1 MQHAYHTNLIT
12 DQEILRGWFKWL
24 NEETCP
30 EFREYALE
38 AFRDE
43 MSCPYN
49 PKQDTQLEKY
59 LYYAVYE
66 EDKALLLI
74 RATVFGFGNK
84 SSICISF
91 SRIFK
96 RDTNDKKPN
105 AHLWIIN
112 ALNQKIINLCYSENI
127 DLILAKCNEKSKKV
141 FCNLRDLHLR
151 GPISRVKDIKISNG
165 YWTNV
170 CIELG

>member
-1 MQHAYHTNLIT
+1 MQYTYHTDLIT

-24 NEETCP
+24 NEKTCP
-30 EFREYALE
+30 KFREYALE

-43 MSCPYN
+43 MSPPYN
-49 PKQDTQLEKY
+49 PKQETMLEKY
-59 LYYAVYE
+59 AYYAVYE

-74 RATVFGFGNK
+74 RATFGNK

-96 RDTNDKKPN
+96 RDANNKEPK
-105 AHLWIIN
+105 AHLWLIN
-112 ALNQKIINLCYSENI
+112 ALNQKIINLCDCENI
-127 DLILAKCNEKSKKV
+127 KLILAKCNEKSKNV

-165 YWTNV
+165 YYANV
-170 CIELG
+170 YIELR